1 MSAFTQLPT
10 DRYSR
15 KAFEGFTVSTAFVPQ
30 NALALAWMSQLA
42 YETDDPKKIADILAM
57 WGLGLVQGGVVVEEV
72 ATVLPQAS
80 THCIVA
86 AGPKFAVVAIAGT
99 DPVVLA
105 NWITNFDVHPGATGT
120 TKGHQ
125 VAANSVWPRLKPL
138 IAGAVP
144 ADGSIFVTG
153 HSLGGALA
161 TVIADRISTEPSLA
175 KVNAVYTFGMSR
187 PGDATFAAAYNQR
200 LGPCT
205 YRLVHGEDL
214 VPTVAPSFLGF
225 RHVGRHLRCD
235 RLGKFSSANLA
246 PNTASD
252 EPSFV
257 KGVSKELT
265 ELVQGPLSGVL
276 SFAARMKLAAALVAG
291 VGPAGARTDLGGIA
305 IELLPPRVRDH
316 MPDRYIAACESQSK
330 LIKL

>member
-1 MSAFTQLPT
+1 MSAFTRLPT
-10 DRYSR
+10 ELYSR
-15 KAFEGFTVSTAFVPQ
+15 KAFDGFTVSAAFVPQ

-42 YETDDPKKIADILAM
+42 YETDDPKKISEILTT
-57 WGLGLVQGGVVVEEV
+57 WGLRLVQDGIVVEKV

-86 AGPKFAVVAIAGT
+86 GGPKFAVVAIAGT

-120 TKGHQ
+120 TNGHH
-125 VAANSVWPRLKPL
+125 VAANSVWPRLRPP
-138 IAGAVP
+138 IARAVP
-144 ADGSIFVTG
+144 ADGAIFVTG

-161 TVIADRISTEPSLA
+161 TVIAHRISTEPSLP
-175 KVNAVYTFGMSR
+175 KVSAVYTFGMSR

-200 LGPCT
+200 LGQYT

-225 RHVGRHLRCD
+225 RHVGRHLSCD
-235 RLGKFSSANLA
+235 RLGKFSPADLA

-265 ELVQGPLSGVL
+265 ALVQGPLSGVR
-276 SFAARMKLAAALVAG
+276 SFAVRLKLAVALLKG
-291 VGPAGARTDLGGIA
+291 VGPAGARTDLGGIT
-305 IELLPPRVRDH
+305 IELLPPRLRDH
-316 MPDRYIAACESQSK
+316 MPDRYIAACES
-330 LIKL
+330 